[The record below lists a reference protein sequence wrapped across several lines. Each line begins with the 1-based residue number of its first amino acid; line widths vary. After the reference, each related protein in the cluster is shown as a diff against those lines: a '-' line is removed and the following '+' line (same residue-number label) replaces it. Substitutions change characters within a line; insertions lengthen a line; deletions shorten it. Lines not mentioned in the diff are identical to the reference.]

1 MLKESE
7 SLNKIAR
14 IISFIGNP
22 MTLGLLVVLYIQ
34 IFHRGSPT
42 NHLLLYSMAI
52 VVIPV
57 GSYIKYQVKRKNF
70 RDYDVSHQ
78 KRRNSLYQF
87 ALVLIFVL
95 MLVLYFLN
103 VPADLQLI
111 IRILFLHLFLSFIVN
126 QWIKV
131 SMHTSFNF
139 LFALMMI
146 PTNLYFGIGLMC
158 YGFVNGWSRVQLS
171 RHKPRE
177 VIAGLLLGNFT
188 GTLFLYFLK
197 SIE

>member
-22 MTLGLLVVLYIQ
+22 MVLGLLVVLYIQ
-34 IFHRGSPT
+34 FFHQGSAT

-52 VVIPV
+52 VVVPV
-57 GSYIKYQVKRKNF
+57 GAYIKYQVDQKNF

-78 KRRNSLYQF
+78 KRRNSLYRF

-95 MLVLYFLN
+95 MLVFYFLK
-103 VPADLQLI
+103 AQAELQLI
-111 IRILFLHLFLSFIVN
+111 IRILFLHLFISFLTN

-139 LFALMMI
+139 LFAYMMM
-146 PTNLYFGIGLMC
+146 PNNLYFGLGLIF

-197 SIE
+197 SIQ

>member
-1 MLKESE
+1 MMCHTK
-7 SLNKIAR
+7 KAKFFVPICPCFDICFDAG
-14 IISFIGNP
+14 FI
-22 MTLGLLVVLYIQ
+22 
-34 IFHRGSPT
+34 
-42 NHLLLYSMAI
+42 
-52 VVIPV
+52 
-57 GSYIKYQVKRKNF
+57 
-70 RDYDVSHQ
+70 
-78 KRRNSLYQF
+78 
-87 ALVLIFVL
+87 
-95 MLVLYFLN
+95 FLN

-111 IRILFLHLFLSFIVN
+111 IRILFMHLFLSFIVN

-146 PTNLYFGIGLMC
+146 PTNLYFGIGLMG